1 MPKLGSNTAVRYTA
15 EAEHGASSVET
26 AIALAEAREA
36 LIGYETTA
44 LADVA
49 AMLAQAAESL
59 AQAAESLARTARDL
73 READYDEWM
82 DADQAAAYLKRTP
95 KTFRNIVASGEIP
108 KHYLTERGI
117 LFSRK
122 ELDEW
127 LIDR

>member
-1 MPKLGSNTAVRYTA
+1 MRNNTAVRDVA
-15 EAEHGASSVET
+15 EAEHGASPMET
-26 AIALAEAREA
+26 ANTLSEAREA
-36 LIGYETTA
+36 LEGYETSA

-49 AMLAQAAESL
+49 AMLAQT
-59 AQAAESLARTARDL
+59 AESLARTVRDL
-73 READYDEWM
+73 REAGYDEWM
-82 DADQAAAYLKRTP
+82 DADQAAYYLKRTP

-127 LIDR
+127 LINR

>member
-1 MPKLGSNTAVRYTA
+1 VARMRNNTAVRDVA
-15 EAEHGASSVET
+15 EAEHGASPVET
-26 AIALAEAREA
+26 ANTLLEAREA
-36 LIGYETTA
+36 LEGYETSA

-49 AMLAQAAESL
+49 AMLAQT
-59 AQAAESLARTARDL
+59 AESLARTARDL
-73 READYDEWM
+73 READYDAWM
-82 DADQAAAYLKRTP
+82 EVDQAAAYLKRTP

-127 LIDR
+127 LINR

>member
-1 MPKLGSNTAVRYTA
+1 MGSNTVVRYTA
-15 EAEHGASSVET
+15 EAEHGPSSVET

-36 LIGYETTA
+36 LIGYETSA

-49 AMLAQAAESL
+49 AMLAQTAA
-59 AQAAESLARTARDL
+59 SLARTARDL
-73 READYDEWM
+73 REAGYDEWM
-82 DADQAAAYLKRTP
+82 DADQAAYYLKRTP
-95 KTFRNIVASGEIP
+95 KTFRNIVAAGEIP

-127 LIDR
+127 LINR